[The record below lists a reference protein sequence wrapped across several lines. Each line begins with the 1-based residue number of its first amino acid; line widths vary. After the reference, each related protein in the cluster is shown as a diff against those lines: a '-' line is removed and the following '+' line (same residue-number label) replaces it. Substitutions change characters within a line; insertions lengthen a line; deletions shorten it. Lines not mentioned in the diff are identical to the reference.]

1 MIPAHGWGGTLWAA
15 GSRLVT
21 GGGCWA
27 VIGPEGSLPAEAKHS
42 AFPGK
47 IETLARSMP
56 EAYVWCGP
64 ASTLLALLAPAIG
77 KHCTRCDDVGTTRC
91 ECCNGKGE
99 FECRDPGCGH
109 VHDCNACNGAGH
121 NECHCCPGF
130 HDSLVIHGARFIAV
144 QAQALRG
151 LLHAAGDAS
160 CMAWVVSVP
169 RGQSSTVDDRV
180 LFVDVAR
187 HRFALTPTGAAEPT
201 EGNRWLDKVTL

>member
-1 MIPAHGWGGTLWAA
+1 M
-15 GSRLVT
+15 
-21 GGGCWA
+21 
-27 VIGPEGSLPAEAKHS
+27 
-42 AFPGK
+42 
-47 IETLARSMP
+47 
-56 EAYVWCGP
+56 WCGP
-64 ASTLLALLAPAIG
+64 ASALLALLVPAIG

-99 FECRDPGCGH
+99 FECADPGCGH
-109 VHDCNACNGAGH
+109 VHDCNACNSAGH
-121 NECHCCPGF
+121 NECPCCPGC

-160 CMAWVVSVP
+160 CMAWVVSIP
-169 RGQSSTVDDRV
+169 RGQASTVDDRV